1 MSSFKRA
8 QIEGISQYLDVE
20 AEVEDESETSESESD
35 EGELMR

>member
-8 QIEGISQYLDVE
+8 RIEGISQYLDVE